1 MIKVLGAGVLAFAVS
16 TGIGKWLV
24 PWLKKHGFIQ
34 PVKKEVETAVYSD
47 RNGSKTEVDP

>member
-1 MIKVLGAGVLAFAVS
+1 MIKVLGAGVLAFVVT

-24 PWLKKHGFIQ
+24 PWLKDHGFIQ

-47 RNGSKTEVDP
+47 RNGSNTEKQQ